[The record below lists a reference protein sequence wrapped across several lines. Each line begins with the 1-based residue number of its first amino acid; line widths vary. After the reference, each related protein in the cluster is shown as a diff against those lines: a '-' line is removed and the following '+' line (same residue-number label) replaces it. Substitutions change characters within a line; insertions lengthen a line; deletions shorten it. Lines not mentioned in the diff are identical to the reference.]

1 MKKYGISLT
10 NLIGSAGPDKL
21 VESLDRKLSDR
32 EHGRVRLHFYP
43 FGALTASAEWI
54 NQYDA
59 KHS

>member
-1 MKKYGISLT
+1 MKKYGVSIT

-21 VESLDRKLSDR
+21 VDSLEKKLTER
-32 EHGRVRLHFYP
+32 HGRVRLHLYP

-54 NQYDA
+54 NKYHD